1 MIIKGKETGDYIGN
15 SDIDMNSD
23 FNADGYND
31 ILIGAKNAG
40 VGGEVY
46 LFYGSNNLSS
56 SLTVDEADVTFVAD
70 VSSQFGISLTS
81 GDIDN
86 DGYPEAIVATYNYT
100 SDDNQSVFF
109 FSPQVQEFKSVVASN
124 LQAGKSLEIGSLVL
138 SDDYLDVRGGLFGI
152 KTSNWTI
159 RQDGIASFQD
169 LNVADNLGIGT
180 SSPLQTLTIKG
191 TSGTDLLNI
200 ASSTGDSLFYIN
212 ESGQVGIGTT
222 SPSAKFAVDG
232 LMYIGGTG
240 TSTITDNLHVGGAL
254 KVGDNSLFIDEDSI
268 SASAGLTINPGN
280 SQTVIIGGDGLEI
293 NGNISFSAGV
303 ARSLTV
309 STSENGTPG
318 NLSIKASN
326 GNCFLAGTKI
336 SMSDGEYKNIE
347 EVQVG
352 EKVVSYDEL
361 SKTKTIS
368 KVIDIYHHPIDEM
381 VDDNYLIIKTE
392 KGKLIKVTPNHRIYS
407 DGVWKFAG
415 DLKVNDHLLNDQNE
429 IDKISSI
436 QKVYKKVLN
445 YNLEIEKYHVYYA
458 ESILVHNIKPGTPT
472 VPGNLYL
479 TAGNDVITGSNNGGD
494 VYIYGGALGSGGHN
508 GNVILAH
515 NGTSSLGMVGIG
527 TSSPTAQLEI
537 YKSDADSSDVM
548 FEVASSTG
556 IGFKIMGDGEAI
568 SDKAFNSGGADYA
581 EYFWTDEDNLEA
593 GEAVCVDVSHE
604 NAVKRCDRLA
614 DSNVMG
620 IVSSNPSIVGNYK
633 EEYAE
638 SDNYIIIAMLGQIPA
653 KISTENGPIRPGDS
667 LTPATEPGYIA
678 RALPGNP
685 TVGIAL
691 EGLGAEIIESSEASS
706 SEEQYELN
714 TAELKILI
722 SRRNKSLTVDMVE
735 NKITERIANME
746 IEDEVA
752 IMLQNA
758 IDEYNLASS
767 TEAIVDEQIAMFD
780 SVLSVEFDNVNN
792 ELLTVTANLDSVIAR
807 VSALENSFGEIDHR
821 ISVLEESG
829 LGENEPDSN
838 KAFVMTEDGSLI
850 LSNDDNHIAERLE
863 STSTPSVAIVEI
875 YSGTTTDK
883 TALIINQEGSG
894 DVADF
899 RAGGV
904 SIVNIASEGEVAVVG
919 EMSIDGRLMVCS
931 GAGCGLALDSA
942 VDETMGDM
950 GVEGTVVAGA
960 FAGYCE
966 DGYIWVPG
974 SSKYGTMP
982 GFCVSQDEMRYEY
995 TEELMANMTQG
1006 EAMLTCEALGDAY
1019 HLISENEW
1027 LTIAENV
1034 IRVAENDI
1042 NTEEDG
1048 LQLACASS
1056 SEIIVASST
1065 NFILSNGNI
1074 INNLAGGIA
1083 EWTSETITKAGVFE
1097 PQTEDWQEYFMI
1109 DNYQGY
1115 NVAPPYYYS
1124 SENNIGRIKTGTAS
1138 SSPDYLRAFVRGESA
1153 LFDLDLSHSPVEAT
1167 STIGF
1172 RCAK

>member
-1 MIIKGKETGDYIGN
+1 MGGDVLGVKVQGKYAYVITSGTTDSIVTIDISDPENMASKASSTEDLNYPKAIAVSGNYAYVVDSGVSMLKIFDISDPSSISGKASSTLGLETPEDVFIAGRYAYVVDSGTTDKLVIFDISNFDNIIKRGEISTNISSPHSIYLSGNYAFVANSGSISAYDISDPDNIVAKDTDANGAQTPKDIFVLGNYAYIVETGINDYLSVYDISNPSNIVYKSSLSMTPDPTAVYVSGAYAYVVDDSSGLRVVNVSDPDNLSVVSYYNNSTYLSDSKGVFVAENYVYIAMTSWDRFSTYAINKIETPAISIG
-15 SDIDMNSD
+15 SAGIDN
-23 FNADGYND
+23 
-31 ILIGAKNAG
+31 LQ
-40 VGGEVY
+40 V
-46 LFYGSNNLSS
+46 YGSSNFYNNLSLGS
-56 SLTVDEADVTFVAD
+56 GLSV
-70 VSSQFGISLTS
+70 S
-81 GDIDN
+81 GDSFMQGDF
-86 DGYPEAIVATYNYT
+86 AVAGE
-100 SDDNQSVFF
+100 S
-109 FSPQVQEFKSVVASN
+109 
-124 LQAGKSLEIGSLVL
+124 
-138 SDDYLDVRGGLFGI
+138 
-152 KTSNWTI
+152 
-159 RQDGIASFQD
+159 SFVG
-169 LNVADNLGIGT
+169 N
-180 SSPLQTLTIKG
+180 
-191 TSGTDLLNI
+191 
-200 ASSTGDSLFYIN
+200 
-212 ESGQVGIGTT
+212 VGIGTT
-222 SPSAKFAVDG
+222 SPS
-232 LMYIGGTG
+232 
-240 TSTITDNLHVGGAL
+240 
-254 KVGDNSLFIDEDSI
+254 
-268 SASAGLTINPGN
+268 
-280 SQTVIIGGDGLEI
+280 
-293 NGNISFSAGV
+293 
-303 ARSLTV
+303 
-309 STSENGTPG
+309 
-318 NLSIKASN
+318 
-326 GNCFLAGTKI
+326 
-336 SMSDGEYKNIE
+336 SM
-347 EVQVG
+347 
-352 EKVVSYDEL
+352 
-361 SKTKTIS
+361 
-368 KVIDIYHHPIDEM
+368 
-381 VDDNYLIIKTE
+381 
-392 KGKLIKVTPNHRIYS
+392 
-407 DGVWKFAG
+407 
-415 DLKVNDHLLNDQNE
+415 
-429 IDKISSI
+429 
-436 QKVYKKVLN
+436 
-445 YNLEIEKYHVYYA
+445 
-458 ESILVHNIKPGTPT
+458 
-472 VPGNLYL
+472 
-479 TAGNDVITGSNNGGD
+479 
-494 VYIYGGALGSGGHN
+494 
-508 GNVILAH
+508 
-515 NGTSSLGMVGIG
+515 
-527 TSSPTAQLEI
+527 LEI
-537 YKSDADSSDVM
+537 YKPDADFGDVM
-548 FEVASSTG
+548 FEISSSTG
-556 IGFKIMGDGEAI
+556 IGFKILGDGEAI
-568 SDKAFNSGGADYA
+568 SDKAFNSAGADYA
-581 EYFWTDEDNLEA
+581 EYFYTEDTDLQA
-593 GEAVCVDVSHE
+593 GEVVCVDVSHE
-604 NAVKRCDRLA
+604 NAVKRCTRIA

-653 KISTENGPIRPGDS
+653 QVSTENGPIRPGDS

-678 RALPGNP
+678 RANPGDP

-691 EGLGAEIIESSEASS
+691 EELEAEMIENSEASS

-714 TAELKILI
+714 TDELKILI

-752 IMLQNA
+752 ILLQSA
-758 IDEYNLASS
+758 IDDYNIAST
-767 TEAIVDEQIAMFD
+767 TEAVVDEQIAMFD
-780 SVLSVEFDNVNN
+780 SVLTIEFDGINN
-792 ELLTVTANLDSVIAR
+792 QLMTVSANLDSVIAR

-850 LSNDDNHIAERLE
+850 LSNDDNYIAERLE